1 MQQIGV
7 SLLYVF
13 RFVLTAIALYVTVRC
28 FVMLMRKKVS
38 VGSIGALYNAANG
51 DRIEIT
57 GYETSVGR
65 SKLCDIRLG
74 YATVSRFHAVLSYR
88 KGSFFVIDT
97 NSKMGVF
104 VNGVKI
110 EKPTEVFNGDNIAF
124 GNIPMKL
131 ICREDES
138 VEPLDE
144 KESRYIESVIAD
156 ASLRKQKA
164 KYDTDDVPTIFDGA
178 YLYNEMNG
186 EKLHLI
192 GNSVIIGRDSS
203 RCDVVLDYPFVSRV
217 HARLFK
223 VKGKWALEDLD
234 STSGTS
240 LNGNKIERAQ
250 YLFDGDI
257 ISIGGM
263 SFVYG
268 EGGAK

>member
-1 MQQIGV
+1 MQQIG
-7 SLLYVF
+7 SGLFYIL

-38 VGSIGALYNAANG
+38 GNSLGALYNAANG
-51 DRIEIT
+51 DKIVIT

-65 SKLCDIRLG
+65 SKLCDITLG

-88 KGSFFVIDT
+88 KGRFFVIDT

-110 EKPTEVFNGDNIAF
+110 EKPTEVFNGDNISF

-131 ICREDES
+131 ICSDDGS
-138 VEPLDE
+138 VEPLDAKE
-144 KESRYIESVIAD
+144 KRYIESVIAD
-156 ASLRKQKA
+156 ASLKRQKA
-164 KYDTDDVPTIFDGA
+164 KSDTDEVPNIFDGA

-186 EKLHLI
+186 EKLHLM
-192 GNSVIIGRDSS
+192 GNSVIFGRDSS
-203 RCDVVLDYPFVSRV
+203 RCDIVLDYSFVSRV

-223 VKGKWALEDLD
+223 VKGKWAVEDLN
-234 STSGTS
+234 SKSGTA
-240 LNGNKIERAQ
+240 LNGKKIERAQ

-263 SFVYG
+263 SFVFG